1 MRSNDFAVLCFAHSQ
16 VLDKRLL
23 LELRVEN
30 YAVIDNAEIEFGAGL
45 NLLTGETGAGKSI
58 LIEALALLLGERAS
72 NEVIRH
78 GAAKATVSAVFDGG
92 SDVVDRILEEHGL
105 TGDGSEIILRREIS
119 PASKGRVFINSQAAT
134 VAVLKRLA
142 PELATVHAQMESLLS
157 FDGAERLR
165 LLDEFAGIETEAIAQ
180 AYARQHDLR
189 GRIADLQ
196 RHEQDRLR
204 LLDLWSF
211 QNKEIA
217 SAELQPGEEQ
227 RLEGEKCILANAE
240 KLCAAATRAFETL
253 YESELSA
260 AALLRL
266 AARNIEELARY
277 DPKFKESLTSL
288 EAARITAEDL
298 GATMRDYAHRA
309 EASPQRLAE
318 IEDRL
323 AHLDRLKRKYGAT
336 VEEVIAF
343 GEEVGRKLSDAE
355 NHDRTL
361 ADLGKELTAACD
373 EFLRQARAVSKKR
386 QESARRLARLV
397 ESDVNEMAMKA
408 QFRVEVT
415 STEDPAAWSE
425 SGFDE
430 VRYLVA
436 TNPGEPL
443 QEAEKIAS
451 GGELSR
457 IVLALKAVIACQ
469 PGRDGRASVKSSRNS
484 EVRTVVFD
492 EIDTGIGGR
501 AAEAVGR
508 KLKALSR
515 THQVLCITHLPQ
527 IACFADQHYL
537 IEKRERREAGNNRVR
552 ASIRR
557 LSEAER
563 TQEIARMLSGAQVT
577 PDSLRHAEQML
588 KAHA

>member
-1 MRSNDFAVLCFAHSQ
+1 MSNDAVLCFAHSQ
-16 VLDKRLL
+16 VRDKRLL

-72 NEVIRH
+72 NDVIRH
-78 GAAKATVSAVFDGG
+78 GAAKASVSAVFEGG
-92 SDVVDRILEEHGL
+92 SAVLNHILEEHGL
-105 TGDGSEIILRREIS
+105 AGEGAEVILRREIS
-119 PASKGRVFINSQAAT
+119 PASKGRVFINSQPAT
-134 VAVLKRLA
+134 VAVLKQLA

-157 FDGAERLR
+157 FDAGERLR
-165 LLDEFAGIETEAIAQ
+165 LLDQFAGIETGTLAEA
-180 AYARQHDLR
+180 YGRQHSLR
-189 GRIADLQ
+189 GRIAELQ
-196 RHEQDRLR
+196 RLEQDRLR

-217 SAELQPGEEQ
+217 AAELEPGEEP
-227 RLEGEKCILANAE
+227 RLEAEKGILANAE
-240 KLCAAATRAFETL
+240 KLRGAAIQAFESL
-253 YESELSA
+253 YESEVSA
-260 AALLRL
+260 AALLRV
-266 AARNIEELARY
+266 AAKNIEELARY
-277 DPKFKESLTSL
+277 DPKFKESLAAL

-323 AHLDRLKRKYGAT
+323 ALLDRLKRKYGAT

-343 GEEVGRKLSDAE
+343 GEEVGRKLSEVE
-355 NHDRTL
+355 NHDQIL
-361 ADLGKELTAACD
+361 ADLGKELVGACD
-373 EFLRQARAVSKKR
+373 EFLRLARGVSKRR
-386 QESARRLARLV
+386 QESARRLAKLV
-397 ESDVNEMAMKA
+397 EADVNEMAMKA
-408 QFRVEVT
+408 QFKVEVI
-415 STEDPAAWSE
+415 SLEDPAAWSAG
-425 SGFDE
+425 GFDE
-430 VRYLVA
+430 VKYLIA

-457 IVLALKAVIACQ
+457 IVLALKAVIASQ
-469 PGRDGRASVKSSRNS
+469 SPRDETVKKSSRAS
-484 EVRTVVFD
+484 TQEARTVVFD

-527 IACFADQHYL
+527 IACFADHHYL
-537 IEKRERREAGNNRVR
+537 IEKREKREAGNNRVR

-563 TQEIARMLSGAQVT
+563 TQEIARMLSGAKVT
-577 PDSLRHAEQML
+577 PDSLKHAEQML